1 MAEFTLVMPN
11 KVLRFR
17 TDHTQRF
24 VGVLGDSMGSPVL
37 GAGVGR
43 KGVPV
48 PVVNPDRL
56 QPCPDHLL
64 DFTIVLMGPRH
75 GSR

>member
-1 MAEFTLVMPN
+1 
-11 KVLRFR
+11 
-17 TDHTQRF
+17 
-24 VGVLGDSMGSPVL
+24 MGSPVL

-75 GSR
+75 MDPGGNIALHFFLALISQTSSVVGLLL